1 MDILEGLHAYLS
13 AQAGITAKVSTRIY
27 QNVVP
32 QNVAKPYLT
41 LEQIS
46 VTTRYTHQ
54 GDADLD
60 TARIQIS
67 AIGDTLKS
75 ANEVSIAVHT
85 ALSGYVGAMSSV
97 NTYGTF
103 RDNKQNF
110 YEDDTKLHVSTQDYF
125 ITY

>member
-1 MDILEGLHAYLS
+1 MDILEALHAYLIAQS
-13 AQAGITAKVSTRIY
+13 AITTKVSTRIY
-27 QNVVP
+27 QNVAP
-32 QNVAKPYLT
+32 QNVAKPYLMI
-41 LEQIS
+41 EQVS
-46 VTTRYTHQ
+46 VNTRYSHQ

-60 TARIQIS
+60 TARVQIS

-75 ANEVSIAVHT
+75 ANEVSIVVHT

-97 NTYGTF
+97 STFGTF